1 MQVTVLFGATL
12 MVAVL
17 PDVVALPPPSA
28 VQVKL
33 SNTKFAGSA
42 PSVTVYVPAK
52 TESQC
57 SVLAVPVAIGDAGS
71 TPALSFRVKLS
82 GVVSTV
88 QPDVDGI
95 VEVKLKSWFRP
106 RGLVCLMMLILP
118 QLLMFTGCG
127 ATKSF
132 TSDGNAADER
142 LFRNTLPNAWHV
154 PAGNTPAAV
163 RLTAASPKVPAGRDT
178 LAIGSFTVTA
188 LTAPSA
194 SPRPLRSTRLPQQG
208 SEFAEKHWLVAPVV
222 THRSRPSTG
231 LPLPPKSNVMSRSPA
246 LRLSVFGPVVV
257 RSGWASL
264 LISKS
269 MFAEPRTF
277 VRSQAR

>member
-28 VQVKL
+28 VQVRL
-33 SNTKFAGSA
+33 SNTKF
-42 PSVTVYVPAK
+42 
-52 TESQC
+52 
-57 SVLAVPVAIGDAGS
+57 
-71 TPALSFRVKLS
+71 
-82 GVVSTV
+82 
-88 QPDVDGI
+88 
-95 VEVKLKSWFRP
+95 
-106 RGLVCLMMLILP
+106 
-118 QLLMFTGCG
+118 
-127 ATKSF
+127 F
-132 TSDGNAADER
+132 TSAGNDADER

-163 RLTAASPKVPAGRDT
+163 RLTAASPKVPAGRDS
-178 LAIGSFTVTA
+178 LAIGSVTVTP

-194 SPRPLRSTRLPQQG
+194 SPRPLRSTRLPQHG
-208 SEFAEKHWLVAPVV
+208 TEFDEKHWLAGPLV
-222 THRSRPSTG
+222 THLSRPSTG

-257 RSGWASL
+257 RSGCANL

-269 MFAEPRTF
+269 MFAEPKTLD
-277 VRSQAR
+277 RSQAR